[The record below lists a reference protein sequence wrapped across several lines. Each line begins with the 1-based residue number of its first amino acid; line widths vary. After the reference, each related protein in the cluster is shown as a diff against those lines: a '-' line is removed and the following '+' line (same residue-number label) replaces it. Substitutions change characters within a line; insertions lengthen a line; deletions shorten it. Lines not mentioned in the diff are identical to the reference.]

1 MEEFAEHKVSDYV
14 LKSRSKQKRFSE
26 YILSHSDPI
35 GWFLKLMKSS
45 FQQSHLFV
53 CFHVSNRWLK
63 ILIYFQKNPQ
73 NQQVL
78 YCYSQKEIPPLH
90 WLQNLVLAWIL
101 TSLLNTLFNNEKNFR
116 WIWGLKALYSIL
128 VSQTI
133 ADLFS
138 AITLNKLSRGGTC
151 LCKIL
156 LIIKVFFSN
165 NHLCQYFNILV
176 WNSPYRIRS
185 SYLTC

>member
-1 MEEFAEHKVSDYV
+1 MVSQTDEII
-14 LKSRSKQKRFSE
+14 FSTE
-26 YILSHSDPI
+26 LS
-35 GWFLKLMKSS
+35 FLMFPC
-45 FQQSHLFV
+45 FQSLIKDSHLFSEKSPKPAG
-53 CFHVSNRWLK
+53 F
-63 ILIYFQKNPQ
+63 ILLFP
-73 NQQVL
+73 
-78 YCYSQKEIPPLH
+78 EIPPLH
-90 WLQNLVLAWIL
+90 WLQNLLLAWIL

-133 ADLFS
+133 ADFFS